1 MNDHPNAVRRRVTRA
16 VAGLP
21 LAFAAGRGH
30 AQPYPSKPLRL
41 VVGFPAG
48 STTDAVARVFA
59 EQLRI
64 KLGQPAVVENR
75 AGANGM
81 LGAAEVA
88 RSAPDGYTILVTNSS
103 AITVNHQVYKK
114 IAYLPERDF
123 APLTMAVSAPFIL
136 VINPAKERTAKVN
149 TVGDLVALAKA
160 NPGQL
165 TYGSGG
171 VGNLAHLAFEL
182 INNKAGIRTAHVPYK
197 GGAAAHQIRPAARA
211 GGHDAEAA
219 ARSARRADDGRV
231 RLPRL
236 RRIVLARR
244 DGAGTDAAGGDPD
257 VVRGDAQRARRRQR
271 DAAAR
276 PAGHGGA
283 DAARRVCRP
292 HQGRD
297 RRLGRGDPA
306 REDRAGVSGVRPGEA
321 VRRTGFEPAD
331 CIYVDRGSG
340 GSGSS
345 RPLHSSAIS
354 PLVERS
360 LQS

>member
-197 GGAAAHQIRPAARA
+197 GGAAAQTGLLGAETDVMLDTPLALPHIRSGRLRALAVTTPKRLPDLPDVPTMAESGFPGFDVSFWLGAMVPAQTPPAVIQTLY
-211 GGHDAEAA
+211 EAM
-219 ARSARRADDGRV
+219 RSARDDASAMRQLG
-231 RLPRL
+231 LQ
-236 RRIVLARR
+236 
-244 DGAGTDAAGGDPD
+244 GTVELMPPDAF
-257 VVRGDAQRARRRQR
+257 
-271 DAAAR
+271 AAR
-276 PAGHGGA
+276 IKAET
-283 DAARRVCRP
+283 AAWGEVIRREKIE
-292 HQGRD
+292 
-297 RRLGRGDPA
+297 L
-306 REDRAGVSGVRPGEA
+306 E
-321 VRRTGFEPAD
+321 
-331 CIYVDRGSG
+331 
-340 GSGSS
+340 
-345 RPLHSSAIS
+345 
-354 PLVERS
+354 
-360 LQS
+360 